1 MTVSVGFRA
10 PTVHEIMNGLV
21 SKAMSEGSETLR
33 YSDPDLKAQKPGEIS
48 PMAIKNIRAAVEKE
62 MLSDSFI
69 TDWLGSFTT
78 EPYCDVEFERMAKT
92 PAPTVVKKALQNATT
107 LSRAEGARFAYARN
121 EGGSITFYAN
131 GQRSE
136 LSGKT
141 AKLAMLVAD
150 QVTIPADAV
159 RKLAPDDKALS
170 FLAGLVGGGAL
181 LFE

>member
-1 MTVSVGFRA
+1 
-10 PTVHEIMNGLV
+10 MNGLV

-48 PMAIKNIRAAVEKE
+48 PAAIKELKAAVEKE

-92 PAPTVVKKALQNATT
+92 PAPAVIKKALENAST
-107 LSRAEGARFAYARN
+107 LSRAEGARFAYVRGD
-121 EGGSITFYAN
+121 GGSIIFYAN

-136 LSGKT
+136 LGGKV
-141 AKLAMLVAD
+141 AKVAMLIAD
-150 QVTIPADAV
+150 QVTIPTDAI
-159 RKLAPDDKALS
+159 RKLTPDAKALS
-170 FLAGLVGGGAL
+170 FVASLVGGGL
-181 LFE
+181 LVFD